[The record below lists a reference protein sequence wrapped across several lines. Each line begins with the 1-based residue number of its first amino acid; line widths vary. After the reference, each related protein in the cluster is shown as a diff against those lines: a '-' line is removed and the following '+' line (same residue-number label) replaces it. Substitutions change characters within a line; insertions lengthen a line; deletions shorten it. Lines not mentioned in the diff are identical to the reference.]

1 MKAIEQL
8 RNWEKSIHL
17 QNKLQKRNTLALQ
30 KLREIEKDIHIS
42 NLKIRKEKLWNNA
55 MDIISRGNGWEN
67 CERFDHLKRYPIE
80 TKKYDSKGTELSSI
94 LINNPRMRFDIISN
108 IPIKEQLQTINL
120 TNGTS
125 IDSLLSE
132 KFSTNHL
139 YELVENYDLYFKDNI
154 VDLGMSFNKI
164 VGEPT
169 NNDHQ
174 DYAWFTIQPKPFPLI
189 QTEISIENPVA
200 EVPINNSVGLHKRKA
215 FPEEM
220 LGPIAGN
227 RPLKIRSPI
236 VEEDYSSEEIE
247 DEKDE
252 EDESDICPIISTFIV
267 MLMLI
272 VLFIWVNLKVKVVI

>member
-1 MKAIEQL
+1 MIKAIEQL

-17 QNKLQKRNTLALQ
+17 QNKSHKLNTLALQ

-55 MDIISRGNGWEN
+55 SEY
-67 CERFDHLKRYPIE
+67 LKRYPIE
-80 TKKYDSKGTELSSI
+80 TKKYSSI

-108 IPIKEQLQTINL
+108 IPIKDQLQTKNL
-120 TNGTS
+120 TNGSS

-132 KFSTNHL
+132 KFPTNHL

-154 VDLGMSFNKI
+154 VDLGMSFNQI

-169 NNDHQ
+169 NNVHQ

-189 QTEISIENPVA
+189 QTEIPIENPIENPIV
-200 EVPINNSVGLHKRKA
+200 EVIEDPIDNSIGLYKRNP
-215 FPEEM
+215 FPSEKSR
-220 LGPIAGN
+220 PIASDKY
-227 RPLKIRSPI
+227 LKIRSPI

-247 DEKDE
+247 DEKEE